1 MSGNLGNVLIIVVS
15 TLAVL
20 SIAVGMSLYI
30 GRKST
35 SSDWAVAGR
44 SLPLYV
50 VVGAQFATAQG
61 GGFLT
66 AHVGNGYAGGWSA
79 LTYGLFVAIGM
90 WIICIIAKWL
100 RSQNF
105 ATIPDIMDHLY
116 GRNKLLLILTSF
128 LTMVVPFGWIIGNL
142 IAFGKL
148 YADLTGI
155 SVPVLI
161 IAFSIISLMLV
172 LPAGLKTVAW
182 TDFFFGC
189 LMFVIC
195 CATLYFLFDMGGGYS
210 EVMARVPD
218 KVKSFPEGM
227 ASLGW
232 STVILWFMAIIPGS
246 LTNQMYFQRI
256 FAVKDISYVKMSL
269 FISGITIILSEIWA
283 SLFGMG
289 IFAMNPNLEREMA
302 AGWFLTQIPVWFLA
316 IYAGLIV
323 SAIMSTVASGI
334 QSVTVNAVNDVYKKL
349 INPEATEKD
358 LKIKSKIISIVVC
371 ALAVAIALVYPRV
384 LDIIVATYAFSAA
397 GLMFPIFA
405 GILLRHKRIITANA
419 VIVSMFVGF
428 GACFISMM
436 METVIPY
443 AIFGLVG
450 SGLALI
456 VATFIFKP
464 KQPVSGEA

>member
-1 MSGNLGNVLIIVVS
+1 
-15 TLAVL
+15 
-20 SIAVGMSLYI
+20 
-30 GRKST
+30 
-35 SSDWAVAGR
+35 
-44 SLPLYV
+44 
-50 VVGAQFATAQG
+50 
-61 GGFLT
+61 
-66 AHVGNGYAGGWSA
+66 
-79 LTYGLFVAIGM
+79 
-90 WIICIIAKWL
+90 
-100 RSQNF
+100 
-105 ATIPDIMDHLY
+105 
-116 GRNKLLLILTSF
+116 
-128 LTMVVPFGWIIGNL
+128 
-142 IAFGKL
+142 
-148 YADLTGI
+148 
-155 SVPVLI
+155 
-161 IAFSIISLMLV
+161 
-172 LPAGLKTVAW
+172 
-182 TDFFFGC
+182 
-189 LMFVIC
+189 
-195 CATLYFLFDMGGGYS
+195 
-210 EVMARVPD
+210 MARVPD

-289 IFAMNPNLEREMA
+289 IYAMNPNLEREMA

>member
-1 MSGNLGNVLIIVVS
+1 MLGNVGNTLIIIVS

-20 SIAVGMSLYI
+20 GVAVGMSLYI

-35 SSDWAVAGR
+35 SSDWSVAGR

-50 VVGAQFATAQG
+50 VVVAQFATAQG

-79 LTYGLFVAIGM
+79 LTYGCFVAIGV

-148 YADLTGI
+148 YAELTGI

-161 IAFSIISLMLV
+161 IAFAIISVLLV

-189 LMFVIC
+189 LMFFTC

-210 EVMARVPD
+210 EMMSHVPE
-218 KVKSFPEGM
+218 KIKAFPEGM

-232 STVILWFMAIIPGS
+232 GTVVLWFMAIIPGS

-269 FISGITIILSEIWA
+269 FLSGITIIVSEIWA

-289 IFAMNPNLEREMA
+289 IYAMNPNLEREMA
-302 AGWFLTQIPVWFLA
+302 TGWFLTQIPVWFLA

-349 INPEATEKD
+349 IKPEATDAEIKF
-358 LKIKSKIISIVVC
+358 KSKIVSIIVT
-371 ALAVAIALVYPRV
+371 ALAVAIALVYPKV

-405 GILLRHKRIITANA
+405 GILLRHKKAISANA

-450 SGLALI
+450 SGISLFI
-456 VATFIFKP
+456 CTFIFKP
-464 KQPVSGEA
+464 KHMADAS